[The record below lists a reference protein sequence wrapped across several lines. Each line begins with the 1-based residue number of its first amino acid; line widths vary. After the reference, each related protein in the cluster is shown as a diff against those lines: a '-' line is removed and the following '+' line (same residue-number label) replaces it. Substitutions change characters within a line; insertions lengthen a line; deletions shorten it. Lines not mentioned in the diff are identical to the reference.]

1 MPAKK
6 EGYVCTMVRVQRM
19 VSGKWKLLILWYLLE
34 KTRRFNELRRL
45 MEEVSQRVLTQQL
58 RDLERDGLVH
68 REIYRDI
75 PPKVEYS
82 LTPLGRSL
90 APLLKWLTDWGHK
103 HISKRAA

>member
-1 MPAKK
+1 MVAKK
-6 EGYVCTMVRVQRM
+6 EKYVCTMVRVQRM

-68 REIYRDI
+68 REIYREI

-103 HISKRAA
+103 YILKR

>member
-1 MPAKK
+1 MAAKK
-6 EGYVCTMVRVQRM
+6 APYVCTMVKVQRM

-34 KTRRFNELRRL
+34 RTRRFNELRRL
-45 MEEVSQRVLTQQL
+45 MEDVSQRVLTQQL

-68 REIYRDI
+68 REIYREI

-103 HISKRAA
+103 HIKKR

>member
-1 MPAKK
+1 MAAKK
-6 EGYVCTMVRVQRM
+6 EVYVCTMVRVQRM

-34 KTRRFNELRRL
+34 RTRRFNELRRL
-45 MEEVSQRVLTQQL
+45 MEDVSQRVLTQQL

-68 REIYRDI
+68 REIFREI

-103 HISKRAA
+103 HIPKR

>member
-1 MPAKK
+1 MAAKK
-6 EGYVCTMVRVQRM
+6 EPYVCTMVKVQRM

-34 KTRRFNELRRL
+34 RTRRFNELRRL
-45 MEEVSQRVLTQQL
+45 MEDVSQRVLTQQL

-68 REIYRDI
+68 REIYREI

-103 HISKRAA
+103 HIPKR